1 MSGSSLVISDLRASV
16 AGNEILRGVNLEIGP
31 GEVHAVMGPNGSGKS
46 TLSHVI
52 MGKPGYEVLGGS
64 VKLDGVELLDLPT
77 WQRAKAGL
85 FLAMQYP
92 IEVPGV
98 SLTDVLSGSEAT
110 ISAEGST
117 GPDGLDEVLRREADR
132 IGFDHQFLS
141 RPMNVDLSGGEK
153 KRNETLQLAV
163 MKPKFAILDEL
174 DSGLDVDAL
183 RMVSRRVEA
192 ATQEDN
198 LGVLVITH
206 YSRLLTELKPDRVH
220 VLAKG
225 QFVAEG
231 GPELA
236 DQLEESGYAEYADEA
251 PAAAA
256 APAAADPFAD
266 PLA

>member
-1 MSGSSLVISDLRASV
+1 MTDSRLVISDLRASV
-16 AGNEILRGVNLEIGP
+16 AGSEILKGVNLEIGP
-31 GEVHAVMGPNGSGKS
+31 GEVHAVMGPNGAGKS

-52 MGKPGYEVLGGS
+52 MGKPGYEVTGGS
-64 VKLDGVELLDLPT
+64 VTLDGEELLDLPT
-77 WQRAKAGL
+77 WRRAKAGL

-92 IEVPGV
+92 TEVPGV
-98 SLTDVLSGSEAT
+98 SLTDVMANSQAAGDRQGDA
-110 ISAEGST
+110 
-117 GPDGLDEVLRREADR
+117 LDEMLRVEADR
-132 IGFDHQFLS
+132 IGFDQQFIG

-163 MKPKFAILDEL
+163 MKPRFAILDEL

-192 ATQEDN
+192 ATKEDN

-220 VLAKG
+220 VLAQG
-225 QFVAEG
+225 RFVAEG

-236 DQLEESGYAEYADEA
+236 DELEDSGYAGYADETG
-251 PAAAA
+251 A
-256 APAAADPFAD
+256 APVAEVGADPFAD